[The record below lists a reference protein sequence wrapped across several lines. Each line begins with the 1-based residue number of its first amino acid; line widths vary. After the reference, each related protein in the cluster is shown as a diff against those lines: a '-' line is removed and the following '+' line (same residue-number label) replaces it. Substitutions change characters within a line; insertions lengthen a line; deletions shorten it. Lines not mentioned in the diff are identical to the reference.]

1 VVRRIA
7 FASSSVALLLAS
19 AAPAAGAT
27 GFTFTAQSR
36 SIAVTVSHSTTNCLI
51 PPLGCAPGTSYSSSS
66 HSDAESAPDYT
77 TFWETAR
84 VASFPQ
90 SYATQISSLRRA
102 LISASGTLAG
112 ASDYGVAPAPG
123 RWFDDASWLSSSF
136 STSFDVDE
144 ATPYHLTGSVTTDG
158 DSGRFVY
165 PAGGYLGFGP
175 TYAGHTTTRVTLKT
189 AGGLVIAEGVVAN
202 DTDCDPIWCAT
213 VAPIALSSVGVL
225 QPGSYVLE
233 AVSTGSTQS
242 FFAFGDVFLTS
253 TSGSYWVTLEASDL
267 VAVPSLSPGGL
278 ACLVAALILVSLPT
292 LSRLARVRG

>member
-1 VVRRIA
+1 MGAWRRVA
-7 FASSSVALLLAS
+7 VYGLAASLSL
-19 AAPAAGAT
+19 AAPVAGAT

-36 SIAVTVSHSTTNCLI
+36 SVAVTVSHWTTNCLI
-51 PPLGCAPGTSYSSSS
+51 PPLGCAPPVSESWSSL
-66 HSDAESAPDYT
+66 SDSENAPDYT
-77 TFWETAR
+77 PFWETAR

-90 SYATQISSLRRA
+90 SYATQTSSLKPA
-102 LISASGTLAG
+102 LIAASGTLAG
-112 ASDYGVAPAPG
+112 ASDYGVAPAPD
-123 RWFDDASWLSSSF
+123 RWFDDASLLSSSF

-175 TYAGHTTTRVTLKT
+175 TVAGHTTTRVTLKT

-202 DTDCDPIWCAT
+202 DTDCDPIWCGA

-225 QPGSYVLE
+225 QPGSYMLE
-233 AVSTGSTQS
+233 AVSTGSTHS

-253 TSGSYWVTLEASDL
+253 TSGSYWVELEASDL
-267 VAVPSLSPGGL
+267 IAVPSLSPAGL
-278 ACLVAALILVSLPT
+278 ACLAAVLILVSFPM
-292 LSRLARVRG
+292 LSRLARVRD